1 MDPLTTDL
9 LYTEKELADW
19 LRLSLPQL
27 QRGRAEGSGPKF
39 VQLSKR
45 RIAYRKSDV
54 EGWLAARTISRIG
67 EFTGTLAGSP
77 GSGGE

>member
-1 MDPLTTDL
+1 MDPLTTDP

-39 VQLSKR
+39 VQFSKR
-45 RIAYRKSDV
+45 RIAN
-54 EGWLAARTISRIG
+54 LTSR
-67 EFTGTLAGSP
+67 AG
-77 GSGGE
+77 